1 MTKMDSKF
9 AHDPKRWGGIGYVLT
24 GLVVIVGAF
33 GGLMLWSTTAEL
45 EGAVVAQG
53 ELRVESKAKPVQHRE
68 GGVVGAIFVKEGDLV
83 KAGDPLVR
91 LDPTTQEA
99 SFEIVDAQLIEALA
113 RKARLLAERDEAG
126 DVSFPREVL
135 ERAASNFEVEAI
147 ARDQRNLFIARLEGF
162 RKQNQQ
168 LGERIGQL
176 RNEIDAVNS
185 RRTGF
190 ETQLISVREELV
202 VQNRLLER
210 GLTTRTRLQEFR
222 REQARI
228 DGEIGA
234 LDAEE
239 ARLRRQIQET
249 EIEIT
254 RLNESR
260 REEAIENLR
269 EVEAQVVELQQRMI
283 VAQDALQKI
292 ELRAPQDGIVQD
304 MAVYAPGA
312 VVQSGEQILSIVPI
326 SDRLVLEARIPPN
339 ERDRVRVGGDAD
351 VQFTAFNQRTTPKL
365 TGEVTKISADR
376 KIDEATA
383 ASYFSV
389 EILVPEAE
397 RARLDKDSELVPGI
411 QAQIFITTESRTP
424 LNYLLKPLTDNFG
437 KAFKER

>member
-113 RKARLLAERDEAG
+113 RKARLLAERDEAR

-190 ETQLISVREELV
+190 ETQLISVREELL

-389 EILVPEAE
+389 EILVPESE